1 MNSPRSRR
9 AARRPSNPAVSPPR
23 VGDLCRV
30 MEEIAPSW
38 AAAEW
43 DNVGLLAGD
52 ISWPAQRL
60 LLTIDLTPA
69 VLAEARRR
77 QAQVIIAYHPP
88 VFRPIKR
95 LISDPRDPAGLAAW
109 ALAERI
115 AVYSPHTALDAAPG
129 GTNDALAE
137 LCGLTEVK
145 PLERSSGGARRC
157 KLVVFVPP
165 NDVEQV
171 ADAVFMA
178 GGGRIG
184 AYEKCS
190 FRLRGEGTFF
200 GSASTN
206 PVVGQRG
213 RLERVDE
220 IRLEVVFPEPRL
232 PDIVA
237 ALRRSHPY
245 EEPAFDVYP
254 LQPVPDGQHGQGRIG
269 RFAEPITLPR
279 LLKRIAEKTAARHIT
294 HVEPPSATPSA
305 RRPAS
310 RVYTRGLIC
319 VGAAGSLPFEAAGP
333 RCGPGDVVITGEIR
347 HHDALRYQRLG
358 VAAVAVGHWASERPV
373 LSPLADRLRR
383 MLPGVSVKVS
393 QADADPFRPMS
404 RT

>member
-1 MNSPRSRR
+1 MNSLPSGRSP
-9 AARRPSNPAVSPPR
+9 RRPSRPAGSAPR

-38 AAAEW
+38 TAAEW

-52 ISWPAQRL
+52 AGWPAERL
-60 LLTIDLTPA
+60 LLTIDLTPM
-69 VLAEARRR
+69 VLAEARLRR
-77 QAQVIIAYHPP
+77 IQVIIAYHPP
-88 VFRPIKR
+88 LFRPVKR
-95 LISDPRDPAGLAAW
+95 LLADPTDSAGLAAW
-109 ALAERI
+109 AMAEKI

-129 GTNDALAE
+129 GTNDVLAE
-137 LCGLTEVK
+137 LCGLTEVE
-145 PLERSSGGARRC
+145 PFERSSGATRRC

-165 NDVEQV
+165 NDVDRV
-171 ADAVFMA
+171 ADAVFAA

-200 GSASTN
+200 GSDSTH

-213 RLERVDE
+213 RLERIDE
-220 IRLEVVFPEPRL
+220 IRLEVVFPEARL
-232 PDIVA
+232 PDMVA
-237 ALRRSHPY
+237 AVRRSHPY

-254 LQPVPDGQHGQGRIG
+254 LQPTPDGRHGQGRIG
-269 RFAEPITLPR
+269 RFAKPVTLSQ
-279 LLKRIAEKTAARHIT
+279 LLKRLATATGARHIAY
-294 HVEPPSATPSA
+294 VEPSAAGHSA
-305 RRPAS
+305 RRPGG
-310 RVYTRGLIC
+310 RLYTRGLVC
-319 VGAAGSLPFEAAGP
+319 VGAAGSWPFEAAGQ

-358 VAAVAVGHWASERPV
+358 VAAVALGHWASERPS
-373 LSPLADRLRR
+373 LPPLADRLRR
-383 MLPGVSVKVS
+383 MLPGVSVRVS